1 LLKILFVDNFIIW
14 IEDIVRQFEEV
25 SVDRAGATVGLGTEI
40 PELVLVLIGVSEKLP
55 PRLLLAR
62 KMMCLVP
69 NCVDYFAGYFALG
82 RYFESLCLAYSMKLL
97 SVQHCLKD

>member
-55 PRLLLAR
+55 PKLLLAR

-69 NCVDYFAGYFALG
+69 NFVDYFALG